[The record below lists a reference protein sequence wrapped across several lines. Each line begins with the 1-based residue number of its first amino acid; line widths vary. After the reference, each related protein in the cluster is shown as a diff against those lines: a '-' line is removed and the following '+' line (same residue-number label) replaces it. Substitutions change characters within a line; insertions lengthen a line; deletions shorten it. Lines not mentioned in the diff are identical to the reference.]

1 MQSIG
6 EKIEET
12 RKRKGI
18 SLSEA
23 AEATKIRKDFL
34 LNIESNEYDYD
45 LPEIYKRGFIKN
57 YAKYLKLNPEKVL
70 SQYQEQLIAH
80 SSRGKKPSSDF
91 FTSNPDLNQAADQES
106 LEPLLEKPS
115 LGKINLDKPTEISE
129 ESNTSDEL
137 PTNKDLYIKTAIL
150 SLCTLLFVFG
160 IFWLIQTISQSISS
174 NSDITA
180 SSTDATL
187 ASSISESN
195 ESEQGIEYPVSEITL
210 KASGAVYVQIRQ
222 KLDNKIL
229 FKKQLIDGEIQTI
242 KRRGPVDIAFTKG
255 NLIRLVTDGQAD
267 PIQPNTKG
275 TGTITLP

>member
-1 MQSIG
+1 MQKIG

-23 AEATKIRKDFL
+23 AEATKIRRDFL
-34 LNIESNEYDYD
+34 LNIESNVYDYD

-70 SQYQEQLIAH
+70 SQYQEQLFSQ
-80 SSRGKKPSSDF
+80 SSNAKKPSSDF
-91 FTSNPDLNQAADQES
+91 FTSNIDLNQTTDQAT
-106 LEPLLEKPS
+106 LEPLSEKPS
-115 LGKINLDKPTEISE
+115 LGKINLNKQTETFEESTTSEEIS
-129 ESNTSDEL
+129 
-137 PTNKDLYIKTAIL
+137 PNKDLYIKTGIIG
-150 SLCTLLFVFG
+150 LCTLLFVFG
-160 IFWLIQTISQSISS
+160 IFWLIQSISQSI
-174 NSDITA
+174 NSDLEISA
-180 SSTDATL
+180 NL
-187 ASSISESN
+187 NKVNVASSISESN
-195 ESEQGIEYPVSEITL
+195 ESIENKEYAVSEITL
-210 KASGAVYVQIRQ
+210 KASGSVYVQIRQ
-222 KLDNKIL
+222 SLDNKIL

-255 NLIRLVTDGQAD
+255 NLIRLVADGQDD

>member
-1 MQSIG
+1 MQTIG

-23 AEATKIRKDFL
+23 AEATKIRRDFL

-70 SQYQEQLIAH
+70 SQYQEQLITH
-80 SSRGKKPSSDF
+80 SSRTKKNSSDF
-91 FTSNPDLNQAADQES
+91 FTSNTDLNQTADQGS

-129 ESNTSDEL
+129 ESTTSEEL

-150 SLCTLLFVFG
+150 GLCTLLFVFG

-174 NSDITA
+174 NSELTA
-180 SSTDATL
+180 STTDSAV
-187 ASSISESN
+187 ASSITESN
-195 ESEQGIEYPVSEITL
+195 ESAQSIEYPVSEITL

-242 KRRGPVDIAFTKG
+242 KRRGPVDVAFTKG
-255 NLIRLVTDGQAD
+255 NLIRLIADGQDD
-267 PIQPNTKG
+267 PIQPNTEG

>member
-91 FTSNPDLNQAADQES
+91 FTSNPDLNQAADQGS

-115 LGKINLDKPTEISE
+115 LGKINLDKPAEISE
-129 ESNTSDEL
+129 ESNSSDEL

-160 IFWLIQTISQSISS
+160 VFWLIQTISQSISS
-174 NSDITA
+174 DSDITA
-180 SSTDATL
+180 SSTDANL

-255 NLIRLVTDGQAD
+255 NLIRLVTDGQD
-267 PIQPNTKG
+267 GPIQPNTKG

>member
-1 MQSIG
+1 MQTIG

-23 AEATKIRKDFL
+23 AEATKIRRDFL

-70 SQYQEQLIAH
+70 SQYQEQLITL
-80 SSRGKKPSSDF
+80 SSRAKKNSSDF
-91 FTSNPDLNQAADQES
+91 FTSNTDLNQTADQGS

-129 ESNTSDEL
+129 ESTTSEEP

-150 SLCTLLFVFG
+150 GLCTLLFVFG

-174 NSDITA
+174 NSELTA
-180 SSTDATL
+180 STTDSAV
-187 ASSISESN
+187 ASSITESN
-195 ESEQGIEYPVSEITL
+195 ESAQSIEYPVSEITL
-210 KASGAVYVQIRQ
+210 KTSGPVYVQVRQ
-222 KLDNKIL
+222 KSDNKVL
-229 FKKQLIDGEIQTI
+229 FTKSLIEGEIQTI
-242 KRRGPVDIAFTKG
+242 KRRGPVDVAFTKG
-255 NLIRLVTDGQAD
+255 DFIRLITDGQD
-267 PIQPNTKG
+267 GPIRPKTNSA
-275 TGTITLP
+275 GTITLP